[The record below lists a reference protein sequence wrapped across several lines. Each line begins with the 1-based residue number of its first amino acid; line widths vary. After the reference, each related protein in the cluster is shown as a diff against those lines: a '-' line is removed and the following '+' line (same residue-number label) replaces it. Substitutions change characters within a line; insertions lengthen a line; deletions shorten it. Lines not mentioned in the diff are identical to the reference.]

1 MCLSSVVNSAPQIQ
15 LSGSRQVLRTF
26 FHEIA
31 SELLLYHLVLLW
43 LMVIQGR
50 RLQVVAFRAVPLS
63 VLFCGYVLPHLF
75 GRMK

>member
-1 MCLSSVVNSAPQIQ
+1 MCLSSVVNSAPQIG
-15 LSGSRQVLRTF
+15 LSGNREILRTF

-63 VLFCGYVLPHLF
+63 LLLCGYVLSHF
-75 GRMK
+75 FDRMK